1 MTITSTS
8 SNTATNSTTN
18 STTTISRE
26 QWGSRFGYL
35 MAIIGAMVGAG
46 NIWRM
51 PYVTGENGGGAFLI
65 AYFVLLYLIAVPGLM
80 GETALGRYTRQ
91 GLIGTF
97 RKVYGNNRMVGLGL
111 VILVFNIVLMSY
123 YSSVVGWSIYYA
135 YHALIGTFTQTGFDT
150 AALWQS
156 FSHNKALN
164 VGMHTIAMLMV
175 TGILLLG
182 IKGGIERMAKWM
194 MPVLTIALIAIAIRG
209 LTLPGAMA
217 GLEFSFSPNW
227 EYLARGQ
234 TWLAALGQALF
245 STGLGWGIALTYGS
259 YLGRND
265 DIPLGGGLF
274 TAVGNT
280 SFGLL
285 AVFAV
290 FPIVFAF
297 GISPTSGPELAF
309 VALASAFG
317 SMTGGY
323 VWALL
328 FFAGFFFA
336 NLTTALAITEVGVTT
351 CKEERNIPRSR
362 AVLMICGLIWLLGI
376 PSAINADILGYLDF
390 VLGNWGLPLATF
402 IIMIT
407 IGWKFDANRLRIL
420 SLNRGSDLY
429 IPSAWEATVRYQIPL
444 IMLGILAY
452 VLFSNRGEAPL
463 KTLSGLLVLM
473 LMIPLCMGV
482 MKRRLEGQD
491 SQHVAGGGVS

>member
-1 MTITSTS
+1 M
-8 SNTATNSTTN
+8 
-18 STTTISRE
+18 TTTIARE

-35 MAIIGAMVGAG
+35 MAVIGAMVGAG

-65 AYFVLLYLIAVPGLM
+65 AYFLLLYLIAEPGLM
-80 GETALGRYTRQ
+80 GETSLGRYTRQ

-111 VILVFNIVLMSY
+111 VILIFNVVLMSY

-135 YHALIGTFTQTGFDT
+135 YHALIGTFTRTDFDT

-156 FSHNKALN
+156 FSQNTALD
-164 VGMHTIAMLMV
+164 VAMHSVAMAMV
-175 TGILLLG
+175 TGILLFG
-182 IKGGIERMAKWM
+182 IKGGIERLAKWM
-194 MPVLTIALIAIAIRG
+194 MPILTIALIAIAVRG
-209 LTLPGAMA
+209 LTLPGAIA

-227 EYLARGQ
+227 EYLARGD

-265 DIPLGGGLF
+265 DIPLGGGIF

-297 GISPTSGPELAF
+297 GISPSSGPELAF
-309 VALASAFG
+309 VALANAFG

-323 VWALL
+323 AWALL
-328 FFAGFFFA
+328 FFMGFFFA

-351 CKEERNIPRSR
+351 YKEERNLPRSR
-362 AVLMICGLIWLLGI
+362 AVLTVCGLIWLLGI
-376 PSAINADILGYLDF
+376 PSAMNANILGYLDF

-402 IIMIT
+402 IIMMT
-407 IGWKFDANRLRIL
+407 IGWKFDANRLRVL
-420 SLNRGSDLY
+420 SLNRGADLY
-429 IPSAWEATVRYQIPL
+429 VPSAWEACVRYQIPV
-444 IMLGILAY
+444 IMLGIMAY
-452 VLFSNRGEAPL
+452 FLYSNLGQAPL
-463 KTLSGLLVLM
+463 KTLSGLAVLT
-473 LMIPLCMGV
+473 LMIPLCMGIMNRGPANRTV
-482 MKRRLEGQD
+482 TRATGDQ
-491 SQHVAGGGVS
+491 VS